1 MATPNQ
7 SPIYIAIFKKPTQ
20 AVLNAA
26 EQITGVTT
34 ESKHLATLAL
44 ETAINQGKVSVDRVG
59 MTIDQYA
66 TKAIKPQFKPIP
78 GDAVAITGGAL
89 TGAAP
94 WHTTKASISPPDDAW
109 VSHLARTNEQ
119 VKSIADSLST
129 ARSDLDNK
137 YNNLGSVMAAK
148 IKGIDADLR
157 SDMAVIQSKIQAAI
171 QAANSNPVDADEV
184 ARAVAREVAD
194 AFAPFKQAVIDAQ
207 AQAVVAQAVSAI
219 VVETKPARDV
229 FGIDVSDAKG
239 RPLMVD
245 LWNSQDAPAIDP
257 NFVWTESI
265 LRHLILAQR
274 TGENCWFGGPKGTG
288 KSETARQFAA
298 YTGRS
303 FVRIN
308 FHKFTT
314 TEDYVGAIGLDNGE
328 TVFKQGDFLRAF
340 TSPSTVVL
348 LDEVTNADAGEL
360 ATLNGFLEPNSAV
373 TYGGAVR
380 RRAPGVLVFAADNT
394 LGNGDESGR
403 YAGTRTMN
411 SSLVDRFARVIHFD
425 YLPLPQ
431 EVDAVMRHTG
441 CAKQLAEHILAS
453 IRMARAKVET
463 GDVVDAP
470 SIRSVIAFIRA
481 LDVLSIDDAWATTV
495 AARQPS
501 ESAAALEAIR
511 KATLNPS
518 LIQSLI

>member
-1 MATPNQ
+1 MAQ
-7 SPIYIAIFKKPTQ
+7 SPVYIAIFKKPTQ

-26 EQITGVTT
+26 QEVTGMKT
-34 ESKHLATLAL
+34 ESKHTATLAL
-44 ETAINQGKVSVDRVG
+44 EYAITAGQVSVDRVG
-59 MTIDQYA
+59 TIIDQYA
-66 TKAIKPQFKPIP
+66 NQKPRP
-78 GDAVAITGGAL
+78 VAPVTA
-89 TGAAP
+89 TSAP
-94 WHTTKASISPPDDAW
+94 QTPAW
-109 VSHLARTNEQ
+109 VAHLDATDEQ
-119 VKSIADSLST
+119 VKHLDKKLDDHTSSLE
-129 ARSDLDNK
+129 ARINV
-137 YNNLGSVMAAK
+137 NAQAFAK
-148 IKGIDADLR
+148 KITSLDADLR
-157 SDMAVIQSKIQAAI
+157 NDMAGIQAAI
-171 QAANSNPVDADEV
+171 QAVHKKPLVDAFEVGKAVAYEV
-184 ARAVAREVAD
+184 AN

-207 AQAVVAQAVSAI
+207 AQAVVAQAVSA
-219 VVETKPARDV
+219 VVIESKPVREV
-229 FGIDVSDAKG
+229 FGIDVLDAKG
-239 RPLMVD
+239 NPLMVD
-245 LWNSQDAPAIDP
+245 LWNAQDAPAIDP
-257 NFVWTESI
+257 NFVWTEKI
-265 LRHLILAQR
+265 LRHLLLAQR
-274 TGENCWFGGPKGTG
+274 TGENLWFGGHKGTG

-303 FVRIN
+303 FTRIN

-394 LGNGDESGR
+394 LGSGDESGR

-411 SSLVDRFARVIHFD
+411 SSLIDRFARVIHFD
-425 YLPLPQ
+425 YLPLAQ

-481 LDVLSIDDAWATTV
+481 LDVLSIDEAWATTV

-511 KATLNPS
+511 KATLNPA

>member
-26 EQITGVTT
+26 DQITGVTT

-66 TKAIKPQFKPIP
+66 NRQIKPIP
-78 GDAVAITGGAL
+78 GAITGGAM
-89 TGAAP
+89 TSAAP
-94 WHTTKASISPPDDAW
+94 WAAITNSIDSSPNDSW
-109 VSHLARTNEQ
+109 VKHLGRTNEQ
-119 VKSIADSLST
+119 VKSIADSLSA

-137 YNNLGSVMAAK
+137 VNNMGHVLTKKLSNL
-148 IKGIDADLR
+148 DTDLR
-157 SDMAVIQSKIQAAI
+157 NDMAVIQRSVQAAT
-171 QAANSNPVDADEV
+171 QAANSKPPVDAQEV

-219 VVETKPARDV
+219 VVESKPIREV
-229 FGIDVSDAKG
+229 FGIDVLDAKG
-239 RPLMVD
+239 NPLMVD
-245 LWNSQDAPAIDP
+245 LWNAQDAPAIDP

-274 TGENCWFGGPKGTG
+274 TGENLWFGGPKGTG

-425 YLPLPQ
+425 YLPLAQ

-441 CAKQLAEHILAS
+441 CAKQLAEHILSS

>member
-1 MATPNQ
+1 MANNQ

-44 ETAINQGKVSVDRVG
+44 ETAINKGQVSVDRVG

-66 TKAIKPQFKPIP
+66 SQAIKPQGKP
-78 GDAVAITGGAL
+78 ITGGAL
-89 TGAAP
+89 TSAAP
-94 WHTTKASISPPDDAW
+94 WATTGASVSAAPDDAW
-109 VSHLARTNEQ
+109 VSHLGRTNEQ
-119 VKSIADSLST
+119 VKSIADSLSA

-137 YNNLGSVMAAK
+137 VNNMGHVLTKKLSNL
-148 IKGIDADLR
+148 DTDLR
-157 SDMAVIQSKIQAAI
+157 NDMAVIQGSVQAAI
-171 QAANSNPVDADEV
+171 QAANSKPPVDADEV
-184 ARAVAREVAD
+184 ARAVAREVAG

-219 VVETKPARDV
+219 VVETKPVRDV
-229 FGIDVSDAKG
+229 FGIDVNDAKG

-245 LWNSQDAPAIDP
+245 LWNAQDAPAIDP

-425 YLPLPQ
+425 YLPLAQ

-441 CAKQLAEHILAS
+441 CAKQLAEHVLAS

>member
-1 MATPNQ
+1 MANNQ

-44 ETAINQGKVSVDRVG
+44 ETAINQGRVSVDRVG

-66 TKAIKPQFKPIP
+66 NRQIKPIP
-78 GDAVAITGGAL
+78 ATVGAL

-94 WHTTKASISPPDDAW
+94 WAAISDSIDSSPNDSW
-109 VSHLARTNEQ
+109 VKHLGQTNEQ
-119 VKSIADSLST
+119 VKRLGDVLNDARTDIENKLNSLGHGLT
-129 ARSDLDNK
+129 TKIRTLDVDTRND
-137 YNNLGSVMAAK
+137 MAA
-148 IKGIDADLR
+148 LQ
-157 SDMAVIQSKIQAAI
+157 VTVQAAI
-171 QAANSNPVDADEV
+171 QAANSKPPVDAQEV
-184 ARAVAREVAD
+184 ARAVAREVAG
-194 AFAPFKQAVIDAQ
+194 AFAPFKQAVADAQ

-219 VVETKPARDV
+219 VIESKPVREV
-229 FGIDVSDAKG
+229 FGIEINDAKG
-239 RPLMVD
+239 NPLMVD
-245 LWNSQDAPAIDP
+245 LWNAQDAPAIDP

-274 TGENCWFGGPKGTG
+274 TGENLWFGGHKGTG

-303 FVRIN
+303 FTRIN

-394 LGNGDESGR
+394 LGSGDESGR

-453 IRMARAKVET
+453 IRMARAKVDT

-518 LIQSLI
+518 LITSLI

>member
-1 MATPNQ
+1 MAQ
-7 SPIYIAIFKKPTQ
+7 SPVYIAIFKKPTQ
-20 AVLNAA
+20 AVLSAA
-26 EQITGVTT
+26 EQITGTVT
-34 ESKHLATLAL
+34 ESKHTATLAL
-44 ETAINQGKVSVDRVG
+44 ESAINGGQVSVDRVG
-59 MTIDQYA
+59 MTIDGYA
-66 TKAIKPQFKPIP
+66 NQKPRP
-78 GDAVAITGGAL
+78 VAPVTA
-89 TGAAP
+89 TSAP
-94 WHTTKASISPPDDAW
+94 QTPAW
-109 VSHLARTNEQ
+109 VAHLDATDEQ
-119 VKSIADSLST
+119 VKH
-129 ARSDLDNK
+129 LDNK
-137 YNNLGSVMAAK
+137 LNDHTSSLDAK
-148 IKGIDADLR
+148 INSNAQVLSKKITSLDADLR
-157 SDMAVIQSKIQAAI
+157 NDIAAIQAAI
-171 QAANSNPVDADEV
+171 QAVSKKPLVDAFEVGKAVAHEV
-184 ARAVAREVAD
+184 AN

-207 AQAVVAQAVSAI
+207 AQAVVAQAVSA
-219 VVETKPARDV
+219 VVIESKPVREV
-229 FGIDVSDAKG
+229 FGIDVLDAKG
-239 RPLMVD
+239 NPLMVD
-245 LWNSQDAPAIDP
+245 LWNAQDAPAIDP
-257 NFVWTESI
+257 NFVWTEKI
-265 LRHLILAQR
+265 LRHLLLAQR
-274 TGENCWFGGPKGTG
+274 TGENLWFGGHKGTG

-303 FVRIN
+303 FTRIN

-314 TEDYVGAIGLDNGE
+314 TEDYVGAIGLDNGQ

-394 LGNGDESGR
+394 LGSGDESGR

-425 YLPLPQ
+425 YLPLAQ

-441 CAKQLAEHILAS
+441 CAKQLAEHVLAS

-481 LDVLSIDDAWATTV
+481 LDVLSIDEAWATTV

-511 KATLNPS
+511 KATLNPA

>member
-1 MATPNQ
+1 MAQ
-7 SPIYIAIFKKPTQ
+7 SPVYIAIFKKPTQ
-20 AVLNAA
+20 AVLSAA
-26 EQITGVTT
+26 EQITGTVT
-34 ESKHLATLAL
+34 ESKHTATLAL
-44 ETAINQGKVSVDRVG
+44 ENAINGGQVSVDRVG

-66 TKAIKPQFKPIP
+66 ARATTNTKAIIRGNNPSTFTFDDPATQNSAQIM
-78 GDAVAITGGAL
+78 AVT
-89 TGAAP
+89 
-94 WHTTKASISPPDDAW
+94 
-109 VSHLARTNEQ
+109 
-119 VKSIADSLST
+119 AD
-129 ARSDLDNK
+129 
-137 YNNLGSVMAAK
+137 LGSANERIKTLSDALSRINGELETKVNGLGSILTKKIAAF
-148 IKGIDADLR
+148 DTDLR
-157 SDMAVIQSKIQAAI
+157 NDMAGIQAAL
-171 QAANSNPVDADEV
+171 QAVNNKPPVDATEV
-184 ARAVAREVAD
+184 ARAVAREVSN
-194 AFAPFKQAVIDAQ
+194 AFAPFKQAVADAQ

-219 VVETKPARDV
+219 VIESKPVREV
-229 FGIDVSDAKG
+229 FGIEINDAKG
-239 RPLMVD
+239 NPLMVD
-245 LWNSQDAPAIDP
+245 LWNAQDAPAIDP
-257 NFVWTESI
+257 NFVWTEKI
-265 LRHLILAQR
+265 LRHLLLAQR
-274 TGENCWFGGPKGTG
+274 TGENLWFGGHKGTG

-303 FVRIN
+303 FTRIN

-394 LGNGDESGR
+394 LGSGDESGR

-511 KATLNPS
+511 KATLNPA

>member
-1 MATPNQ
+1 
-7 SPIYIAIFKKPTQ
+7 
-20 AVLNAA
+20 
-26 EQITGVTT
+26 
-34 ESKHLATLAL
+34 LAL
-44 ETAINQGKVSVDRVG
+44 ETVIDQGQVSVDRVG

-66 TKAIKPQFKPIP
+66 NQKPR
-78 GDAVAITGGAL
+78 AVAPVTDTSA
-89 TGAAP
+89 TQTP
-94 WHTTKASISPPDDAW
+94 AW
-109 VSHLARTNEQ
+109 VAHLDATDEQ
-119 VKSIADSLST
+119 VKHLDKKLDDHTSSLG
-129 ARSDLDNK
+129 ARINSSAQVL
-137 YNNLGSVMAAK
+137 AQK
-148 IKGIDADLR
+148 ITSLDADLR
-157 SDMAVIQSKIQAAI
+157 TDIAGIQAAL
-171 QAANSNPVDADEV
+171 QAVNKKPLVDAFEVGKAVAHEV
-184 ARAVAREVAD
+184 AN

-219 VVETKPARDV
+219 VIESKPIREV
-229 FGIDVSDAKG
+229 FGIDVLDAKG
-239 RPLMVD
+239 NALMVD
-245 LWNSQDAPAIDP
+245 LWNAQDAPAIDP

-274 TGENCWFGGPKGTG
+274 TGENLWFGGHKGTG

-303 FVRIN
+303 FTRIN

-394 LGNGDESGR
+394 LGSGDESGR

-425 YLPLPQ
+425 YLPLAQ

-481 LDVLSIDDAWATTV
+481 LDVLTIDDAWATTV

-511 KATLNPS
+511 KATLNPA

>member
-1 MATPNQ
+1 MTQ
-7 SPIYIAIFKKPTQ
+7 SPVYIAIFKKPTQ

-26 EQITGVTT
+26 QEVTGMKT
-34 ESKHLATLAL
+34 ESKHTATLAL
-44 ETAINQGKVSVDRVG
+44 ENAINAGQVSVDRVG
-59 MTIDQYA
+59 TIIDQYA
-66 TKAIKPQFKPIP
+66 NQKHR
-78 GDAVAITGGAL
+78 AVAPAN
-89 TGAAP
+89 AP
-94 WHTTKASISPPDDAW
+94 SAPQTPAW
-109 VSHLARTNEQ
+109 VAHLDATDEQ
-119 VKSIADSLST
+119 VKHLDKKLDDHTSTLETMIKSNAQVLAKKIVSL
-129 ARSDLDNK
+129 
-137 YNNLGSVMAAK
+137 
-148 IKGIDADLR
+148 DADLR
-157 SDMAVIQSKIQAAI
+157 TDIAGIQAAL
-171 QAANSNPVDADEV
+171 QAVNSKPLVDAFEVGKAVAHEV
-184 ARAVAREVAD
+184 AN

-219 VVETKPARDV
+219 VVESKPIREV
-229 FGIDVSDAKG
+229 FGIDVLDAKG
-239 RPLMVD
+239 NPLMVD
-245 LWNSQDAPAIDP
+245 LWNAQDAPAIDP

-265 LRHLILAQR
+265 LRHLILSQR
-274 TGENCWFGGPKGTG
+274 TGENLWFGGHKGTG

-303 FVRIN
+303 FTRIN

-394 LGNGDESGR
+394 LGSGDESGR

-425 YLPLPQ
+425 YLPLAQ

-511 KATLNPS
+511 KATLNPALIIS
-518 LIQSLI
+518 LI

>member
-1 MATPNQ
+1 MATPTQ

-26 EQITGVTT
+26 DQITGVTT
-34 ESKHLATLAL
+34 GSKHLATLAL
-44 ETAINQGKVSVDRVG
+44 ETAINQGRVSADRVG
-59 MTIDQYA
+59 VIIDQYA
-66 TKAIKPQFKPIP
+66 SLTNSAQIGAI
-78 GDAVAITGGAL
+78 

-94 WHTTKASISPPDDAW
+94 WAAISDSIDSSPNDSW
-109 VSHLARTNEQ
+109 VKHLGRTNEQ
-119 VKSIADSLST
+119 VKRLGDVLNEARTDIDSKVTSLGQALT
-129 ARSDLDNK
+129 AKIRTLDVDTRND
-137 YNNLGSVMAAK
+137 MAA
-148 IKGIDADLR
+148 LQ
-157 SDMAVIQSKIQAAI
+157 VTVQAAI
-171 QAANSNPVDADEV
+171 QAANNKPPVDADEV
-184 ARAVAREVAD
+184 ARAVAREVAG
-194 AFAPFKQAVIDAQ
+194 AFAPFKQVVTDAQ
-207 AQAVVAQAVSAI
+207 AQAAVAHAVSAI
-219 VVETKPARDV
+219 VVETKPVCEV
-229 FGIDVSDAKG
+229 FGIDVNDSKG

-274 TGENCWFGGPKGTG
+274 TGENLWFGGHKGTG

-303 FVRIN
+303 FTRIN

-314 TEDYVGAIGLDNGE
+314 TEDYVGAIGLENGE

-373 TYGGAVR
+373 SYGGAVR

-394 LGNGDESGR
+394 LGSGDESGR

-425 YLPLPQ
+425 YLPLHK

-441 CAKQLAEHILAS
+441 CAKELAEHILAS

-518 LIQSLI
+518 LITSLI

>member
-1 MATPNQ
+1 MTQ
-7 SPIYIAIFKKPTQ
+7 SPVYIAIFKKPTQ

-26 EQITGVTT
+26 QEVTGMKT
-34 ESKHLATLAL
+34 ESKHTATLAL
-44 ETAINQGKVSVDRVG
+44 ENAINAGQVSVDRVG
-59 MTIDQYA
+59 TIIDQYA
-66 TKAIKPQFKPIP
+66 NQKHR
-78 GDAVAITGGAL
+78 AVAPAN
-89 TGAAP
+89 AP
-94 WHTTKASISPPDDAW
+94 SAPQTPAW
-109 VSHLARTNEQ
+109 VAHLDATDEQ
-119 VKSIADSLST
+119 VKH
-129 ARSDLDNK
+129 LDNK
-137 YNNLGSVMAAK
+137 LNDHTSTLETMIKSNAQVLAK
-148 IKGIDADLR
+148 KITSLDADLR
-157 SDMAVIQSKIQAAI
+157 TDIAGIQAAL
-171 QAANSNPVDADEV
+171 QAVNKKPLVDAFEVGKAVAHEV
-184 ARAVAREVAD
+184 AN

-219 VVETKPARDV
+219 VVESKPIREV
-229 FGIDVSDAKG
+229 FGIDVLDAKG
-239 RPLMVD
+239 NPLMVD
-245 LWNSQDAPAIDP
+245 LWNAQDAHAIDP

-274 TGENCWFGGPKGTG
+274 TGENLWFGGHKGTG

-303 FVRIN
+303 FTRIN

-328 TVFKQGDFLRAF
+328 TVFKPGDFLRAF

-394 LGNGDESGR
+394 LGSGDESGR

-425 YLPLPQ
+425 YLPLAQ

-511 KATLNPS
+511 KATLNPA

>member
-1 MATPNQ
+1 MPIQ
-7 SPIYIAIFKKPTQ
+7 SPVYIAIFKKPTQ

-26 EQITGVTT
+26 QEVTGMKT
-34 ESKHLATLAL
+34 ESKHTATLAL
-44 ETAINQGKVSVDRVG
+44 ENAINAGQVSVDRVG
-59 MTIDQYA
+59 TIIDQYA
-66 TKAIKPQFKPIP
+66 NQKHRP
-78 GDAVAITGGAL
+78 
-89 TGAAP
+89 
-94 WHTTKASISPPDDAW
+94 ASPTSTSSATQTPAW
-109 VSHLARTNEQ
+109 VAHLDATDDQ
-119 VKSIADSLST
+119 VKHLDKKLDDHTSTLETMIKSNAQVLAKRIVSL
-129 ARSDLDNK
+129 
-137 YNNLGSVMAAK
+137 
-148 IKGIDADLR
+148 DADLR
-157 SDMAVIQSKIQAAI
+157 TDIAGIQAAL
-171 QAANSNPVDADEV
+171 QAVNKKPLVDAFEVGKAVAHEV
-184 ARAVAREVAD
+184 AN

-219 VVETKPARDV
+219 VIESKPIREV
-229 FGIDVSDAKG
+229 FGIEINDAKG
-239 RPLMVD
+239 NPLMVD
-245 LWNSQDAPAIDP
+245 LWNAQDAPAIDP
-257 NFVWTESI
+257 NFVWTEKI
-265 LRHLILAQR
+265 LRHLLLAQR
-274 TGENCWFGGPKGTG
+274 TGENLWFGGHKGTG

-303 FVRIN
+303 FTRIN

-394 LGNGDESGR
+394 LGSGDESGR

-425 YLPLPQ
+425 YLPLAQ

-511 KATLNPS
+511 KATLNPALITS
-518 LIQSLI
+518 LI

>member
-1 MATPNQ
+1 MAQ
-7 SPIYIAIFKKPTQ
+7 SPVYIAIFKKPTQ
-20 AVLNAA
+20 AVLSAA
-26 EQITGVTT
+26 EQITGTVT
-34 ESKHLATLAL
+34 ESKHIATLNL
-44 ETAINQGKVSVDRVG
+44 ESAINSGQVTPEKVGKIIDGYAARVSPAD
-59 MTIDQYA
+59 A
-66 TKAIKPQFKPIP
+66 KAIIRGNNPSTFTFNDPVTQNSAQIMAVTADIGSANERIKTVA
-78 GDAVAITGGAL
+78 DAL
-89 TGAAP
+89 
-94 WHTTKASISPPDDAW
+94 SQ
-109 VSHLARTNEQ
+109 TN
-119 VKSIADSLST
+119 
-129 ARSDLDNK
+129 SDLEKKINA
-137 YNNLGSVMAAK
+137 LGSILTKKITASDSDLRNDMAA
-148 IKGIDADLR
+148 IKTALQ
-157 SDMAVIQSKIQAAI
+157 AVNSKP
-171 QAANSNPVDADEV
+171 PVDTSEV
-184 ARAVAREVAD
+184 ARAVAREVSN
-194 AFAPFKQAVIDAQ
+194 AFAPFKQAVADAQ

-219 VVETKPARDV
+219 VVESKPVREV
-229 FGIDVSDAKG
+229 FGIEINDAKG
-239 RPLMVD
+239 NPLMVD
-245 LWNSQDAPAIDP
+245 LWNAQDAPAIDP
-257 NFVWTESI
+257 NFVWTEKI
-265 LRHLILAQR
+265 LRHLLLAQR
-274 TGENCWFGGPKGTG
+274 TGENLWFGGHKGTG

-303 FVRIN
+303 FTRIN

-314 TEDYVGAIGLDNGE
+314 TEDYVGAIGLDNGQ

-394 LGNGDESGR
+394 LGSGDESGR

-411 SSLVDRFARVIHFD
+411 SSLVDRFARVIQFD

-453 IRMARAKVET
+453 IRMARAKVDT

-481 LDVLSIDDAWATTV
+481 LDVLSIDEAWATTV

-511 KATLNPS
+511 KATLNPA
-518 LIQSLI
+518 LIQSLV

>member
-1 MATPNQ
+1 MANNQ

-59 MTIDQYA
+59 MTIDQYSMA
-66 TKAIKPQFKPIP
+66 QVTKP
-78 GDAVAITGGAL
+78 ITGGAL
-89 TGAAP
+89 TNAAP
-94 WHTTKASISPPDDAW
+94 WAAITESIDSPPNDSW
-109 VSHLARTNEQ
+109 VKHLGRTNEQ
-119 VKSIADSLST
+119 VKSIADSLSA

-137 YNNLGSVMAAK
+137 VNNMGHVLTKKLSNL
-148 IKGIDADLR
+148 DTDLR
-157 SDMAVIQSKIQAAI
+157 NDMAVIQGSVKAVI
-171 QAANSNPVDADEV
+171 QAANNKPPVDAQEV
-184 ARAVAREVAD
+184 ARAVAREVAG
-194 AFAPFKQAVIDAQ
+194 AFAPFKQAVADAQ
-207 AQAVVAQAVSAI
+207 AQAVVAQTVSAI
-219 VVETKPARDV
+219 VIESKPVREV
-229 FGIDVSDAKG
+229 FGIEINDAKG
-239 RPLMVD
+239 NPLMAD
-245 LWNSQDAPAIDP
+245 LWNAQDAPAIDP
-257 NFVWTESI
+257 NFVWTEKI
-265 LRHLILAQR
+265 LRHLLLAQR
-274 TGENCWFGGPKGTG
+274 TGENLWFGGHKGTG

-303 FVRIN
+303 FTRIN

-394 LGNGDESGR
+394 LGSGDESGR

-425 YLPLPQ
+425 YLPLAQ

-441 CAKQLAEHILAS
+441 CSKQLAEHILAS

-511 KATLNPS
+511 KATLNPA

>member
-1 MATPNQ
+1 MAQ
-7 SPIYIAIFKKPTQ
+7 SPVYIAIFKKPTQ
-20 AVLNAA
+20 AVLSAC
-26 EQITGVTT
+26 EQITGKKT
-34 ESKHLATLAL
+34 ESKHIATLAL
-44 ETAINQGKVSVDRVG
+44 ETVIDQGQVSVDRVG
-59 MTIDQYA
+59 MTIDGYA
-66 TKAIKPQFKPIP
+66 QKTRP
-78 GDAVAITGGAL
+78 V
-89 TGAAP
+89 
-94 WHTTKASISPPDDAW
+94 SPTSTSSATQTPAW
-109 VSHLARTNEQ
+109 VAHLDATDEQ
-119 VKSIADSLST
+119 VKHLDKKLDDHTSTLETMIKSNAQVLAKKIVSL
-129 ARSDLDNK
+129 
-137 YNNLGSVMAAK
+137 
-148 IKGIDADLR
+148 DADLR
-157 SDMAVIQSKIQAAI
+157 TDIAGIQAAL
-171 QAANSNPVDADEV
+171 QAVNSKPLVDAFEVGKAVAHEV
-184 ARAVAREVAD
+184 AN

-219 VVETKPARDV
+219 VVESKPIREV
-229 FGIDVSDAKG
+229 FGIDVLDAKG
-239 RPLMVD
+239 NPLMVD
-245 LWNSQDAPAIDP
+245 LWNAQDAPAIDP

-274 TGENCWFGGPKGTG
+274 TGENLWFGGHKGTG

-303 FVRIN
+303 FTRIN

-394 LGNGDESGR
+394 LGSGDESGR

-425 YLPLPQ
+425 YLPLAQ

-441 CAKQLAEHILAS
+441 CAKQLAEHVLAS
-453 IRMARAKVET
+453 IRMARAKVDT

-511 KATLNPS
+511 KATLNPALIIS
-518 LIQSLI
+518 LI

>member
-1 MATPNQ
+1 MAQ
-7 SPIYIAIFKKPTQ
+7 SPVYIAIFKKPTQ

-26 EQITGVTT
+26 QEVTGMKT
-34 ESKHLATLAL
+34 ESKHTATLAL
-44 ETAINQGKVSVDRVG
+44 ENAINAGQVNVDRVG
-59 MTIDQYA
+59 TIIDQYA
-66 TKAIKPQFKPIP
+66 NQKHR
-78 GDAVAITGGAL
+78 AVAPAN
-89 TGAAP
+89 AP
-94 WHTTKASISPPDDAW
+94 SAPQTPAW
-109 VSHLARTNEQ
+109 VAHLDATDEQ
-119 VKSIADSLST
+119 VKH
-129 ARSDLDNK
+129 LDNK
-137 YNNLGSVMAAK
+137 LNDHTSTLETMIKSNAQVLAK
-148 IKGIDADLR
+148 KITSLDADLR
-157 SDMAVIQSKIQAAI
+157 TDIAGIQAAL
-171 QAANSNPVDADEV
+171 QAVNSKPLVDAFEVGKAVAHEV
-184 ARAVAREVAD
+184 AN

-219 VVETKPARDV
+219 VIESKPIREV
-229 FGIDVSDAKG
+229 FGIDVLDAKG
-239 RPLMVD
+239 NPLMVD
-245 LWNSQDAPAIDP
+245 LWNAQDAPAIDP

-274 TGENCWFGGPKGTG
+274 TGENLWFGGHKGTG

-303 FVRIN
+303 FTRIN

-328 TVFKQGDFLRAF
+328 TVFKPGDFLRAF

-373 TYGGAVR
+373 THGGAVR
-380 RRAPGVLVFAADNT
+380 RRAAGVLVFAADNT
-394 LGNGDESGR
+394 LGSGDESGR

-425 YLPLPQ
+425 YLPLAQ

-441 CAKQLAEHILAS
+441 CAKQLAEHVLAS
-453 IRMARAKVET
+453 IRMARAKVDT

-511 KATLNPS
+511 KATLNPALIIS
-518 LIQSLI
+518 LI

>member
-1 MATPNQ
+1 MAQ
-7 SPIYIAIFKKPTQ
+7 SPVYIAIFKKPTQ
-20 AVLNAA
+20 AVLSAC
-26 EQITGVTT
+26 EQITGKKT
-34 ESKHLATLAL
+34 ESKHIATLAL
-44 ETAINQGKVSVDRVG
+44 ETVIDQGQVSVDRVG
-59 MTIDQYA
+59 MTIDGYA
-66 TKAIKPQFKPIP
+66 NQKPR
-78 GDAVAITGGAL
+78 AVAPVTATSATQTPAWAEHLSATDDHVKHLDKKLDDHTSSLEIRINSSAQVLAKKIT
-89 TGAAP
+89 
-94 WHTTKASISPPDDAW
+94 
-109 VSHLARTNEQ
+109 
-119 VKSIADSLST
+119 SL
-129 ARSDLDNK
+129 
-137 YNNLGSVMAAK
+137 
-148 IKGIDADLR
+148 DADLR
-157 SDMAVIQSKIQAAI
+157 NDIAGIQAAI
-171 QAANSNPVDADEV
+171 QAVNKKPLVDAFEVGKAVAHEV
-184 ARAVAREVAD
+184 AN

-219 VVETKPARDV
+219 VIESKPVREV
-229 FGIDVSDAKG
+229 FGIEINDAKG
-239 RPLMVD
+239 NPLMVD
-245 LWNSQDAPAIDP
+245 LWNAQDAPAIDP

-274 TGENCWFGGPKGTG
+274 TGENLWFGGHKGTG

-303 FVRIN
+303 FTRIN

-394 LGNGDESGR
+394 LGSGDESGR

-425 YLPLPQ
+425 YLPLAQ

-441 CAKQLAEHILAS
+441 CAKPLAEHILAS
-453 IRMARAKVET
+453 IRMARAKVDT

-511 KATLNPS
+511 KATLNPA

>member
-1 MATPNQ
+1 MTQ
-7 SPIYIAIFKKPTQ
+7 SPVYIAIFKKPTQ

-26 EQITGVTT
+26 QEVTGMKT
-34 ESKHLATLAL
+34 ESKHTATLAL
-44 ETAINQGKVSVDRVG
+44 ENAINAGQVSVDRVG
-59 MTIDQYA
+59 TIIDQYA
-66 TKAIKPQFKPIP
+66 NQKHR
-78 GDAVAITGGAL
+78 AVAPAN
-89 TGAAP
+89 AP
-94 WHTTKASISPPDDAW
+94 SATQTPAW
-109 VSHLARTNEQ
+109 VAHLDATDEQ
-119 VKSIADSLST
+119 VKHLDKKLDDHTSTLETMIKSNAQVLAKKIVSL
-129 ARSDLDNK
+129 
-137 YNNLGSVMAAK
+137 
-148 IKGIDADLR
+148 DADLR
-157 SDMAVIQSKIQAAI
+157 TDIAGIQAAL
-171 QAANSNPVDADEV
+171 QAVNKKPLVDAFEVGKAVAHEV
-184 ARAVAREVAD
+184 AN

-219 VVETKPARDV
+219 VVESKPIREV
-229 FGIDVSDAKG
+229 FGIDVLDAKG
-239 RPLMVD
+239 NPLMVD
-245 LWNSQDAPAIDP
+245 LWNAQDAPAIDP

-274 TGENCWFGGPKGTG
+274 TGENLWFGGHKGTG

-303 FVRIN
+303 FTRIN

-394 LGNGDESGR
+394 LGSGDESGR

-425 YLPLPQ
+425 YLPLAQ

-511 KATLNPS
+511 KATLNPA

>member
-1 MATPNQ
+1 MANQ
-7 SPIYIAIFKKPTQ
+7 SPVYIAIFKKPTQ
-20 AVLNAA
+20 AVLSAC
-26 EQITGVTT
+26 EQITGHKT
-34 ESKHLATLAL
+34 ESKHIAAL
-44 ETAINQGKVSVDRVG
+44 SLENAINGGQVSVDRVG
-59 MTIDQYA
+59 ITIDGYA
-66 TKAIKPQFKPIP
+66 SKNQKSWTILGGNLHPTSDTSSATQTPAWAEHLSATDDHVKHLDKKLDDHTSTLETMIKTNAQVLAKKI
-78 GDAVAITGGAL
+78 
-89 TGAAP
+89 
-94 WHTTKASISPPDDAW
+94 
-109 VSHLARTNEQ
+109 VS
-119 VKSIADSLST
+119 V
-129 ARSDLDNK
+129 
-137 YNNLGSVMAAK
+137 
-148 IKGIDADLR
+148 DADLR
-157 SDMAVIQSKIQAAI
+157 TDIAGIQAAL
-171 QAANSNPVDADEV
+171 QAVNKKPLVDAFEVGKAVAHEV
-184 ARAVAREVAD
+184 AN
-194 AFAPFKQAVIDAQ
+194 AFAPFKQAVIDAH

-219 VVETKPARDV
+219 VVESKPIREV
-229 FGIDVSDAKG
+229 FGIDVLDAKG
-239 RPLMVD
+239 NPLMVD
-245 LWNSQDAPAIDP
+245 LWNAQDAPAIDP

-274 TGENCWFGGPKGTG
+274 TGENLWFGGHKGTG

-303 FVRIN
+303 FTRIN

-328 TVFKQGDFLRAF
+328 TVFKPGDFLRAF

-380 RRAPGVLVFAADNT
+380 RRASGVLVFAADNT
-394 LGNGDESGR
+394 LGSGDESGR

-425 YLPLPQ
+425 YLPLAQ

-481 LDVLSIDDAWATTV
+481 LDVLTIDDAWATTV

>member
-1 MATPNQ
+1 MAIPTQ
-7 SPIYIAIFKKPTQ
+7 SITYISIFKKPTQ
-20 AVLNAA
+20 AVLSAA
-26 EQITGVTT
+26 EQITGLVTD
-34 ESKHLATLAL
+34 SKHTATLAL
-44 ETAINQGKVSVDRVG
+44 ENAINKGQVTPEKVGKIIDGYAARVSPADAKAIIRGNNPSTFIFDSTQSFDTLTTGVSATQVMADIGSVNERVKTVSDAMSRVSSDLESKVNGLGSILTKKITAID
-59 MTIDQYA
+59 
-66 TKAIKPQFKPIP
+66 
-78 GDAVAITGGAL
+78 
-89 TGAAP
+89 
-94 WHTTKASISPPDDAW
+94 
-109 VSHLARTNEQ
+109 
-119 VKSIADSLST
+119 
-129 ARSDLDNK
+129 SDLRNDIA
-137 YNNLGSVMAAK
+137 G
-148 IKGIDADLR
+148 
-157 SDMAVIQSKIQAAI
+157 IQAAI
-171 QAANSNPVDADEV
+171 QAVSKKPLVDAFEVGKAVAQEV
-184 ARAVAREVAD
+184 AN

-207 AQAVVAQAVSAI
+207 AQAVVAQAVSA
-219 VVETKPARDV
+219 VVIESKPVREV
-229 FGIDVSDAKG
+229 FGIDVLDAKG
-239 RPLMVD
+239 NPLMVD
-245 LWNSQDAPAIDP
+245 LWNAQDAPAIDP
-257 NFVWTESI
+257 NFVWTEKI
-265 LRHLILAQR
+265 LRHLLLAQR
-274 TGENCWFGGPKGTG
+274 TGENLWFGGHKGTG

-303 FVRIN
+303 FTRIN

-314 TEDYVGAIGLDNGE
+314 TEDYVGAIGLDNGQ

-394 LGNGDESGR
+394 LGSGDESGR

-411 SSLVDRFARVIHFD
+411 SSLVDRFARVIQFD

-453 IRMARAKVET
+453 IRMARAKVDT

-481 LDVLSIDDAWATTV
+481 LDVLSIDEAWATTV

-511 KATLNPS
+511 KATLNPA

>member
-1 MATPNQ
+1 MAQ
-7 SPIYIAIFKKPTQ
+7 SPTYISIFKKPTQ
-20 AVLNAA
+20 AVLSAC
-26 EQITGVTT
+26 EQITGTVT
-34 ESKHLATLAL
+34 ESKHTATLAL
-44 ETAINQGKVSVDRVG
+44 EAAIHKGQVTPEIVGKTIDSYAAKVAPVSKGAPVAAPSSAPDLALRSVKDDMAQMHIDLRNAIDGSSQNLEHRLNANLTNATKVLTSKINQIVHDTNAD
-59 MTIDQYA
+59 MI
-66 TKAIKPQFKPIP
+66 
-78 GDAVAITGGAL
+78 AL
-89 TGAAP
+89 R
-94 WHTTKASISPPDDAW
+94 ASI
-109 VSHLARTNEQ
+109 
-119 VKSIADSLST
+119 K
-129 ARSDLDNK
+129 
-137 YNNLGSVMAAK
+137 AA
-148 IKGIDADLR
+148 
-157 SDMAVIQSKIQAAI
+157 Q
-171 QAANSNPVDADEV
+171 SNPVDAGEV
-184 ARAVAREVAD
+184 ARAVAREVSN
-194 AFAPFKQAVIDAQ
+194 AFAPFKQAVADAQ
-207 AQAVVAQAVSAI
+207 AQAIVAQAVSA
-219 VVETKPARDV
+219 VVIESKPARDV
-229 FGIDVSDAKG
+229 FGIEINDAKG
-239 RPLMVD
+239 NPLMVD
-245 LWNSQDAPAIDP
+245 LWNAQDAPAIDP
-257 NFVWTESI
+257 NFVWTERV
-265 LRHLILAQR
+265 LRHLLLAQR
-274 TGENCWFGGPKGTG
+274 TGENLWFGGHKGTG

-303 FVRIN
+303 FTRIN

-314 TEDYVGAIGLDNGE
+314 TEDYVGAVGLENGE

-394 LGNGDESGR
+394 LGSGDESGR

-411 SSLVDRFARVIHFD
+411 SSLVDRFARVIQFD
-425 YLPLPQ
+425 YLPLAQ

-441 CAKQLAEHILAS
+441 CAKPLAEHILAS
-453 IRMARAKVET
+453 IRMARAKVDT

-511 KATLNPS
+511 KATLNPA

>member
-1 MATPNQ
+1 MAQ
-7 SPIYIAIFKKPTQ
+7 SPTYIAIFKKPTQ
-20 AVLNAA
+20 AVLSAC
-26 EQITGVTT
+26 EQITGTVT
-34 ESKHLATLAL
+34 ESKHTATLAL
-44 ETAINQGKVSVDRVG
+44 EGAINKGQVTPEIVGK
-59 MTIDQYA
+59 TIDSYA
-66 TKAIKPQFKPIP
+66 TKVAPVSKGAPVAALSNAPDVALRSVKDDMATMHIDLRNAIDGSAQNLEHKLTADLTNATKVLTSKINQIVH
-78 GDAVAITGGAL
+78 DTNADMIAL
-89 TGAAP
+89 R
-94 WHTTKASISPPDDAW
+94 ASI
-109 VSHLARTNEQ
+109 
-119 VKSIADSLST
+119 K
-129 ARSDLDNK
+129 
-137 YNNLGSVMAAK
+137 AA
-148 IKGIDADLR
+148 
-157 SDMAVIQSKIQAAI
+157 Q
-171 QAANSNPVDADEV
+171 SNPVDAGEV
-184 ARAVAREVAD
+184 ARAVAREVSN
-194 AFAPFKQAVIDAQ
+194 AFAPFKQAVADAQ
-207 AQAVVAQAVSAI
+207 AQAVVAQVASAVVIES
-219 VVETKPARDV
+219 KPARDV
-229 FGIDVSDAKG
+229 FGIEINDAKG
-239 RPLMVD
+239 NPLMVD
-245 LWNSQDAPAIDP
+245 LWNAQDAPAIDP
-257 NFVWTESI
+257 NFVWTERV
-265 LRHLILAQR
+265 LRHLLLAQR
-274 TGENCWFGGPKGTG
+274 TGENLWFGGHKGTG

-314 TEDYVGAIGLDNGE
+314 TEDYVGAVGLENGQ

-394 LGNGDESGR
+394 LGSGDESGR

-411 SSLVDRFARVIHFD
+411 SSLVDRFARVIQFD
-425 YLPLPQ
+425 YLPLAQ

-441 CAKQLAEHILAS
+441 CAKPLAEHILAS
-453 IRMARAKVET
+453 IRMARAKVDT

-511 KATLNPS
+511 KATLNPA

>member
-20 AVLNAA
+20 AVLSAC
-26 EQITGVTT
+26 EQITGAVT
-34 ESKHLATLAL
+34 ESKHIAAL
-44 ETAINQGKVSVDRVG
+44 SLENAINGGQVSVDRVG

-66 TKAIKPQFKPIP
+66 NRQIKPIP
-78 GDAVAITGGAL
+78 ATAGAL
-89 TGAAP
+89 AGAAT
-94 WHTTKASISPPDDAW
+94 WNAISDSIDSSPNDSW
-109 VSHLARTNEQ
+109 VKHLGRTNEQ
-119 VKSIADSLST
+119 VKSIADSLSM
-129 ARSDLDNK
+129 ARTDMDNRVNDMGHLLTTRIK
-137 YNNLGSVMAAK
+137 SMDANLRTDMAA
-148 IKGIDADLR
+148 LQ
-157 SDMAVIQSKIQAAI
+157 VTVQAAI
-171 QAANSNPVDADEV
+171 QAANSKPPVDADEV
-184 ARAVAREVAD
+184 ARAVAREVAG

-219 VVETKPARDV
+219 VVESKPVREV
-229 FGIDVSDAKG
+229 FGIDVNDSKG

-245 LWNSQDAPAIDP
+245 LWNAQDAPAIDP

-274 TGENCWFGGPKGTG
+274 TGENLWFGGHKGTG

-303 FVRIN
+303 FTRIN

-380 RRAPGVLVFAADNT
+380 RRAAGVLVFAADNT
-394 LGNGDESGR
+394 LGSGDESGR

-425 YLPLPQ
+425 YLPLSQ

-453 IRMARAKVET
+453 IRMARAKVDT

-511 KATLNPS
+511 KATLNPALITS
-518 LIQSLI
+518 LI